1 MRSARLAAAL
11 LFAAAAAP
19 ARGADSA
26 VVEAA
31 RREGKVVWYSTL
43 IVDQSLR
50 PLAAAFE
57 AKYPGVKVDYLRQNS
72 SDIVRRIMDET
83 RAGSPQ
89 ADVFDGNSALQPLK
103 HAGLVAKWLPE
114 SAKAYPTGYVDPEG
128 YWGANHVTYISIAVN
143 ADQVPLAQRPKSFDD
158 LLDPKWKGK
167 MVWSTAPDIG
177 TAASFVGNAL
187 AVMGQD
193 KGMDYLRRLAKQ
205 DVVASL
211 SSTRQILD
219 QTMAGEYA
227 ISLQAWNHHV
237 LISAQKGAPIV
248 WIPIEPVPSTAS
260 ITAMTANAPHPNA
273 GKLLMDFVLSEEGQK
288 IFVREGYFSAHP
300 GAPPSDPTYTPEG
313 GHYKVRMTPPD
324 FFDTAQLARWQAV
337 FKDIF
342 PQ

>member
-1 MRSARLAAAL
+1 MLKGLLALAACLVANLASAADAAL
-11 LFAAAAAP
+11 I
-19 ARGADSA
+19 
-26 VVEAA
+26 EAA

-57 AKYPGVKVDYLRQNS
+57 AKYPGVKVEYLRQNS
-72 SDIVRRIMDET
+72 SDIVRRIMAET
-83 RAGSPQ
+83 KAGSPQ

-103 HAGLVAKWLPE
+103 QAGRGLKWLPE
-114 SAKAYPTGYVDPEG
+114 SAKAYPAGYVDPEG
-128 YWGANHVTYISIAVN
+128 YWGANHVTYISIAIN
-143 ADQVPLAQRPKSFDD
+143 TDLVPKAQRPKTFDD
-158 LLDPKWKGK
+158 LLDPRWKGK

-177 TAASFVGNAL
+177 TAASFTGNVL

-193 KGMDYLRRLAKQ
+193 NGMAYLRKLAQ
-205 DVVASL
+205 QNVVASL

-237 LISAQKGAPIV
+237 LISALKGAPV
-248 WIPIEPVPSTAS
+248 AWIPLDPVPSTAS
-260 ITAMTANAPHPNA
+260 ITAMTTNAPHPNA

-313 GHYKVRMTPPD
+313 GGYKVRMTPPD
-324 FFDTAQLARWQAV
+324 FFDTAQLSRWQAI